1 MEISLREMD
10 QHNLQDAGECD
21 GTFTVDSRLAI
32 STDGTGI
39 QFSIVPTTP
48 YQKKYPGDSFDY
60 NDYIEKPD
68 RIVYLAYVENI
79 IAGEI
84 RLRKNWNNY
93 AYIEDIVVDAEFRR
107 RGIGRS
113 LINKAIHWAKEKN
126 LPGIMLE
133 TQDNNAAGCL
143 LYQACGLELAGL
155 DRHLYHGLDPHTDEV
170 ALYWY
175 LIL

>member
-1 MEISLREMD
+1 MEISLREMN
-10 QHNLQDAGECD
+10 QRNLQDAGKCD

-32 STDGTGI
+32 STDETGI

-48 YQKKYPGDSFDY
+48 YQKKYPSDTFDY
-60 NDYIEKPD
+60 NDYIENPD
-68 RIVYLAYVENI
+68 RVVYLSYVNNI
-79 IAGEI
+79 IAGEV

-93 AYIEDIVVDAEFRR
+93 AYIEDIVVDSEFRR

-113 LINKAIHWAKEKN
+113 LINKAIQWAEEKH

-143 LYQACGLELAGL
+143 LYQACGFELAGF
-155 DRHLYHGLDPHTDEV
+155 DRHLYHGLDPHTVEV

-175 LIL
+175 LIF

>member
-1 MEISLREMD
+1 MEITLHEA
-10 QHNLQDAGECD
+10 NLQNFHDAGKCD

-32 STDGTGI
+32 TSVGTGI

-48 YQKKYPGDSFDY
+48 YQKKYPSDSFDY
-60 NDYIEKPD
+60 NDYIGTPD
-68 RIVYLAYVENI
+68 RVVYLAYMDNV

-93 AYIEDIVVDAEFRR
+93 AYMEDIVVGSEFRR
-107 RGIGRS
+107 HGIGRA
-113 LINKAIHWAKEKN
+113 LITKAIQWAKENN

-143 LYQACGLELAGL
+143 LYQSCGFELAGF